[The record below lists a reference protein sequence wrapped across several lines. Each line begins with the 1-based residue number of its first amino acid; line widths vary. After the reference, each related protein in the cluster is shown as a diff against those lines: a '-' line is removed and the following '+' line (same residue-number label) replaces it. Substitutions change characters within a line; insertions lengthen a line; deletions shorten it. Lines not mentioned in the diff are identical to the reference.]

1 MEVYLKRVLL
11 KELNEI
17 YYRHYQDTEM
27 VALTLDSTDE
37 ELVKNGQLARQF
49 GNYNYQ
55 MMVEDLNDVFND
67 CVVSYRSRTA
77 TNYLFKLDAS
87 ASLVRSA
94 FPESYIFREVCE
106 TLAVLSENASIVGGF
121 NRDAILGIESKDI
134 DFATDTSYEV
144 LKEAFKALG
153 YGIKEEGEAFLV
165 LMVSK
170 KNSEGKNEFYEIAN
184 FRKDSKDGD
193 GRRPDSVEVGNIK
206 DDGSRRDFTVNALFY
221 NLLSGEIIDPT
232 GRGIE
237 DIDNLTLRFIGKP
250 EDRIREDYLRTW
262 RAFRLA
268 KTKGLTMERKTE
280 RALRSMFKEAYE
292 NSNPARVLQ
301 EMISML
307 K

>member
-1 MEVYLKRVLL
+1 MEAYLKRVLL

-27 VALTLDSTDE
+27 VPLTLEAQKDYN
-37 ELVKNGQLARQF
+37 KNYLIAITF
-49 GNYNYQ
+49 KDYKYQ
-55 MMVEDLNDVFND
+55 MLVEDLNDILND
-67 CVVSYRSRTA
+67 CVVSYRSQTA
-77 TNYLFKLDAS
+77 INYYFKLDAS

-106 TLAVLSENASIVGGF
+106 TLAGLSENASIVGGF
-121 NRDAILGIESKDI
+121 NRDAILAIESKDI
-134 DFATDTSYEV
+134 DFATDTSYDR

-170 KNSEGKNEFYEIAN
+170 KNTEGVNEFYEIAN
-184 FRKDSKDGD
+184 FRKDSDAGD
-193 GRRPDSVEVGNIK
+193 GRRPDSVEVGTINE
-206 DDGSRRDFTVNALFY
+206 DAHRRDFTVNALYY
-221 NLLSGEIIDPT
+221 NILSGTLIDPT

-237 DIDNLTLRFIGKP
+237 DIDNLTLRFIGNP
-250 EDRIREDYLRTW
+250 ADRIREDYLRTW

-268 KTKGLTMERKTE
+268 KTKGLKMERKTE
-280 RALRSMFKEAYE
+280 KALRTMFNEAYK

-301 EMISML
+301 EMI
-307 K
+307 KI